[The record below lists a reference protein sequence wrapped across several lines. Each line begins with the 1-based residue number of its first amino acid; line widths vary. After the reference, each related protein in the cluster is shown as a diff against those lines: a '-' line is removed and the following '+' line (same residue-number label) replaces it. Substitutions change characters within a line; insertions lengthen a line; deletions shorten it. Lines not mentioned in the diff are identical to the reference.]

1 MDYYNADVVT
11 ANDYYPFGSQ
21 MPGRKFAQANSSY
34 RYGFNGQEKS
44 NEINENSYTA
54 EFWQYDGRI
63 GRRFN
68 VDPKPKIGISDYA
81 TLGNNPIW
89 YTDILGDKADST
101 GYYSNSG
108 ELLYQTTGKGYSHAV
123 VVNDDKIA
131 YIKAIASN
139 PTAIANSQ
147 NNAFQNAIDNQ
158 ISKNG
163 GVGVTYDLNS
173 IKAFL
178 KNNRNRIGNFL
189 TLQDKVDG
197 TKLSSYGKLSV
208 NGKPISG
215 IRSETTGG
223 LVLKNNIVGVGNVK
237 YFKNIGVVNQ
247 SDLPDQSEP
256 FFVGGIHDHPFG
268 GNKTKVDYYQKGL
281 LGSFQGYFFFDN
293 KPSGSEGDK
302 GNGNDPKTGYRNV
315 LIDDKNI
322 FLYDKSHPDIKIP
335 F

>member
-1 MDYYNADVVT
+1 MGLRVVLST
-11 ANDYYPFGSQ
+11 
-21 MPGRKFAQANSSY
+21 
-34 RYGFNGQEKS
+34 
-44 NEINENSYTA
+44 
-54 EFWQYDGRI
+54 
-63 GRRFN
+63 
-68 VDPKPKIGISDYA
+68 
-81 TLGNNPIW
+81 
-89 YTDILGDKADST
+89 ILIVAST
-101 GYYSNSG
+101 GFFVSQS
-108 ELLYQTTGKGYSHAV
+108 
-123 VVNDDKIA
+123 KISPLFIIGTFFNINLA
-131 YIKAIASN
+131 YN
-139 PTAIANSQ
+139 P
-147 NNAFQNAIDNQ
+147 
-158 ISKNG
+158 
-163 GVGVTYDLNS
+163 
-173 IKAFL
+173 
-178 KNNRNRIGNFL
+178 
-189 TLQDKVDG
+189 LQDKVDG